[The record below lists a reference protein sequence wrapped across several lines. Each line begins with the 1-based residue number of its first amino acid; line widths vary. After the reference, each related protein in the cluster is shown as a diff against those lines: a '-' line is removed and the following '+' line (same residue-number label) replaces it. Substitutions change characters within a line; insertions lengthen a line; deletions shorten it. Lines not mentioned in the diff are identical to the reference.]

1 MAQYRYFRLVGAICL
16 VLNGVTLIA
25 ICTGW
30 KIWGI
35 IFERRRPLLGCSG
48 TATGLSILQLLAA
61 CVYHPEQTSA
71 IFWILARLCSV
82 LEALVLSA
90 VLALLYVSTS
100 ATDCF
105 HGGGRVNFCRV
116 TVNTKQFLSCL
127 MLADPLPVYH
137 HEYNGNGTYIIV
149 LYGDSSTSRKEWCQ
163 SSSGRPASV
172 QSHLLNVKWRFNSRK
187 SMGYMGRVT
196 RQKQSAGDVRMYIVS
211 YLDNSEQTAVCRTPT
226 IGAILTS
233 RKNRETYHFSDL
245 YS

>member
-1 MAQYRYFRLVGAICL
+1 MVAYGIPWETLPRSSEVHNFHGHPEICFLRTVVLDIHLFLFYILLMAQYRYFRLVGAICL

-149 LYGDSSTSRKEWCQ
+149 LYGDRSTSRKE
-163 SSSGRPASV
+163 
-172 QSHLLNVKWRFNSRK
+172 
-187 SMGYMGRVT
+187 
-196 RQKQSAGDVRMYIVS
+196 
-211 YLDNSEQTAVCRTPT
+211 
-226 IGAILTS
+226 
-233 RKNRETYHFSDL
+233 
-245 YS
+245 